1 MSEPQSSEYRI
12 QSARPKRSV
21 RQPTY
26 LQDFEVQYPGKPQ
39 VMVPFTQTAQQTHG
53 REDYQLDDTT
63 RACLQ
68 GSRDYSSEEGAEGGT
83 PDSLE
88 VTGPQTEPWYLVT
101 DQWSVQDDYT
111 HSLPLDLRKTVHD
124 LEKENRELRQSQLS
138 MKEEIRQLTEIQQ
151 GMQDMLTRSQSSQR
165 SSPTSKRQHLSPT
178 PPVPSPRTI
187 YREPQTH
194 APKLAPRAHQVPAPR
209 RIPTPRSTKI
219 HDTDDDAPYA
229 PPPVRRHCDDI
240 IATGR
245 VSAQVPSSSPDPYRQ
260 YIGPRQPEMERSAP
274 TPSAHYSVQ
283 PYGLPA
289 NQPGW
294 QMNVNRQETTYRG
307 PQPTIPDFTRRDP
320 AEFARLKLAL
330 GNLLPEYATELFKY
344 QVLTNHLKLMES
356 RLIADSFLNS
366 LTPYSDTMAALTER
380 FGRPHQLALSRIA
393 AVMDSPDI
401 QSGDTK
407 AFECF
412 ALQIQALVGLLK
424 TLGAEGEVE
433 LRWWIPRCSTSY
445 QTTSRVAFILQKAH
459 EL

>member
-12 QSARPKRSV
+12 QGARPKRSV

-39 VMVPFTQTAQQTHG
+39 VMVPFTQTAQQTDG
-53 REDYQLDDTT
+53 KEDYHMDDTT
-63 RACLQ
+63 GACFQ

-88 VTGPQTEPWYLVT
+88 VTGPQIAPWYLVT
-101 DQWSVQDDYT
+101 DQWSAQDDYT

-138 MKEEIRQLTEIQQ
+138 MRQELRRLREIQQ

-165 SSPTSKRQHLSPT
+165 SSPTSKRQHSSPT

-187 YREPQTH
+187 YKESQTH
-194 APKLAPRAHQVPAPR
+194 VPKPAPRAQPVPAPR
-209 RIPTPRSTKI
+209 KIPTPKSTQPY
-219 HDTDDDAPYA
+219 DADDDAHYV
-229 PPPVRRHCDDI
+229 PPPVRRNCDDI
-240 IATGR
+240 PATWK
-245 VSAQVPSSSPDPYRQ
+245 VSAHVPSSSPEPYRH
-260 YIGPRQPEMERSAP
+260 YINPRQPEMDRSAP
-274 TPSAHYSVQ
+274 SPSMPSAYYSVQ

-289 NQPGW
+289 TRPGW

-307 PQPTIPDFTRRDP
+307 PQPTIPDFIHRDP
-320 AEFARLKLAL
+320 GEFARLKLAL
-330 GNLLPEYATELFKY
+330 GNLLPEDATELFKY
-344 QVLTNHLKLMES
+344 QVLVDHLKLMEA

-366 LTPYSDTMAALTER
+366 PTPYSDTMAALTER

-393 AVMDSPDI
+393 AVMDSLDV
-401 QSGDTK
+401 QSGDNK

-424 TLGAEGEVE
+424 TLGTEGEVE
-433 LRWWIPRCSTSY
+433 LRCGSH
-445 QTTSRVAFILQKAH
+445 VA
-459 EL
+459 